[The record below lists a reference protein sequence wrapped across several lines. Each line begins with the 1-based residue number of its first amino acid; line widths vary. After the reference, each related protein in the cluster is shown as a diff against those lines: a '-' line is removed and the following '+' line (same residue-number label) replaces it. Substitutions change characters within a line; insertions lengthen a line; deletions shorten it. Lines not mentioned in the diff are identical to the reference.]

1 MEPRSDIHAVL
12 YGVADREGPRLA
24 WSARTRG
31 EHTAWRRRV
40 LRKLRELL
48 GAMPP
53 APPLEVHWAERRE
66 SDAFTRHKIYVRAE
80 RDYWVPAFYFVPR
93 ALARPTPAVL
103 CFHGHSG
110 VYPYLR
116 EGTAKERRVA
126 GELELDYAL
135 RLAERGY
142 VTLAPIQRGWNE
154 TAQPNPRPEPTNDC
168 YDFAMRSF
176 YVGRTPLGQRAY
188 DGGRLVEFLR
198 SREEVQRG
206 RVAAAGVS
214 AGGAATLYL
223 AALEKRVR
231 AAIVAG
237 FFCPWREGVMGSHHC
252 ICSAVPGLRRW
263 AEVSDVAALIA
274 PRPLLLIHGEGD
286 GGFPIAGTR
295 RAAAALRR
303 TYELLEAADDLWTDF
318 FAGGHAWS
326 NRKVLPFLER
336 YLGPPRG

>member
-1 MEPRSDIHAVL
+1 MPPKSDIHQTIYA
-12 YGVADREGPRLA
+12 VADRQPPRLA
-24 WSARTRG
+24 WSARTPA
-31 EHTAWRRRV
+31 EHTAWRWRA

-53 APPLEVHWAERRE
+53 PAPVEVHWAERQE
-66 SDAFTRHKIYVRAE
+66 AEAFTRHKVYVRAE
-80 RDYWVPAFYFVPR
+80 RDYWIPAFYFVPR
-93 ALARPTPAVL
+93 PLARPTPAVI

-116 EGTAKERRVA
+116 EGTETERRVA
-126 GELELDYAL
+126 RELELDYPL

-154 TAQPNPRPEPTNDC
+154 TARPNPRPEPTNDC

-188 DGGRLVEFLR
+188 DGSRLVDFLR
-198 SREEVQRG
+198 GREEVRRG

-214 AGGAATLYL
+214 GGGAATLYL
-223 AALEKRVR
+223 AALDKRVR

-237 FFCPWREGVMGSHHC
+237 FFCPWRDGVMGSHHC
-252 ICSAVPGLRRW
+252 ICSTVPGLRQW

-274 PRPLLLIHGEGD
+274 PRPLLLIHGERD
-286 GGFPIAGTR
+286 DGFPIAATR
-295 RAAAALRR
+295 RATEALRR
-303 TYELLEAADDLWTDF
+303 TYELLDAGDDLWTDF
-318 FAGGHAWS
+318 FGGGHAWS
-326 NRKVLPFLER
+326 NRKVLPFLEQH
-336 YLGPPRG
+336 LGPPRG